1 MNHQEEDDLKRAIE
15 ESLKESRA
23 HLATK
28 GRLDEQSIA
37 ASTLTNTIVEQPSN
51 QPEEPLIDL
60 LGESTP
66 VVPNTQ
72 AMV

>member
-1 MNHQEEDDLKRAIE
+1 LKRAIE
-15 ESLKESRA
+15 ESLKESRS

-37 ASTLTNTIVEQPSN
+37 ASTLTNTIIEQPSSN